1 MKSIDKS
8 NTHWFLSFTGTSCSS
23 IVQVV
28 CHFQR
33 GNQNYPLTSSTVYSP
48 PPSLYPE
55 PPSPDRS
62 SRSASPTAAVTG
74 NARLWVPAQL
84 RWLSLFCWR
93 TSSVSV
99 LSIRLYVSLSLPLP
113 LPRSVH
119 IWLLSC
125 WLGSYGISRTH
136 TVKNSIR
143 EMNIYERGMRENE
156 RWKSKYPTRAVQ
168 RLMVLKFC

>member
-23 IVQVV
+23 IVQVRLPFSTQPIRITLWRPAR
-28 CHFQR
+28 CIRRLR
-33 GNQNYPLTSSTVYSP
+33 G
-48 PPSLYPE
+48 LYPE

-74 NARLWVPAQL
+74 NARLWAPAQL

-99 LSIRLYVSLSLPLP
+99 LSLRLYVSLSLPLP

-143 EMNIYERGMRENE
+143 EMNIYELGMRENE
-156 RWKSKYPTRAVQ
+156 RWKSKYPTRPF
-168 RLMVLKFC
+168 RG